1 MKKPKAK
8 DRPESVVVPE
18 VLLALHDAFHPGFFW
33 RQNAGGVVP
42 RGGGWF
48 EGGPEGIS
56 DVVGLVPTPHGA
68 RIIFIECKTR
78 TGKQRLAQKNWQR
91 AVEALG
97 AVYVVARTGAQAV
110 EGVTRG
116 LQTPGPASSL
126 PRLPAPV
133 NP

>member
-1 MKKPKAK
+1 VKLTRKAK

-68 RIIFIECKTR
+68 RIVFVECKTR
-78 TGKQRLAQKNWQR
+78 TGKQRAAQVAWQA

-97 AVYVVARTGAQAV
+97 AIYVVARTGQQAV
-110 EGVTRG
+110 DGVTKG
-116 LQTPGPASSL
+116 LRTAGPVSSL
-126 PRLPAPV
+126 PPPKAP
-133 NP
+133 